1 MEKSIRFEQTFVCF
15 LSNPIDYFIQ
25 STVLCNKM
33 NKPKQFQTPILFLIF
48 NRPNTTALVFQRIRA
63 IKPKYLFVAADGP
76 RLSKLGEAELCEQAR
91 KMVLDNIDW
100 DCELKTRFLEKNL
113 GCKMAVSSAITWFY
127 KNVEEGIILEDDC
140 LPDLSFFYFC
150 EELLNYYRNNERI
163 MHIGGANFQDGRQR
177 GDGSYYFSQINH
189 IWGWATW
196 RRAWNKYDVELSS
209 FPQYL
214 ENKLSCNFV
223 NSYMKKFW
231 TRRFKLAYENK
242 IDTWD
247 IHWQYAM
254 ITNNGLA
261 IIPNKN
267 LISNIGFDTMAT
279 HTVHEFNPLANIPLS
294 SLDIAV
300 HPSRMQA
307 NYEADIYSFRKYFSP
322 TKFRKLYYFING
334 VFKKSKHKR

>member
-15 LSNPIDYFIQ
+15 LSNPIDNFIQ

-196 RRAWNKYDVELSS
+196 RRAWRLYDVEMKSYPDFLNQEKLMQS
-209 FPQYL
+209 FP
-214 ENKLSCNFV
+214 
-223 NSYMKKFW
+223 NSSICKFW
-231 TRRFKLAYENK
+231 KKNYDLVYRKEK
-242 IDTWD
+242 DTWD
-247 IHWQYAM
+247 IQWQYAIISSGGFA
-254 ITNNGLA
+254 IT
-261 IIPNKN
+261 PNTN
-267 LISNIGFDTMAT
+267 LVKNIGFGDNAT
-279 HTVHEFNPLANIPLS
+279 HTTIKLHPFANKKTS
-294 SLDIAV
+294 SV
-300 HPSRMQA
+300 EKMEHPQFIEYDA
-307 NYEADIYSFRKYFSP
+307 LADIYTYRHYLNPPKY
-322 TKFRKLYYFING
+322 KKLWFLLHSYFKG
-334 VFKKSKHKR
+334 